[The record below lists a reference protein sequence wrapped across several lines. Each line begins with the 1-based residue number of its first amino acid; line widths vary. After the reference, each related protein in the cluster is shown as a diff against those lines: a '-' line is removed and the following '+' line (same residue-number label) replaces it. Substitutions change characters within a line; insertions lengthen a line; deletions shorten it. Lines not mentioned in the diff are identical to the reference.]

1 MLFIKKVSRST
12 KITNFMKK
20 LLLLLTLFFST
31 ATLFAQANNQVSDLV
46 QCSSSDFAQFDLTT
60 NTSLALA
67 NLNPNDFNVTY
78 HESQVDATIGFNSI
92 ANSNSYFNI
101 ANPQMVF
108 IRIVNIASS
117 EVIIKVFTITVNI
130 NPFVPAISYTACD
143 DDNDGLTF
151 IDLGSVSE
159 QIWQNSQG
167 NPNTLTVLFYQTMTD
182 AQIGTN
188 PISEPYFNIIPFQE
202 TIYANTTD
210 MTTGCSTV
218 SEVNLLVVNC
228 STSCPPPSSLATF
241 NTTQTSVSLNW
252 ISSGFT
258 SQSSIYITPSG
269 SPAPTDASTAY
280 YAQGSPYELI
290 GLNCDTSYDVYI
302 RTFCNSANLSTW
314 VQTTFSTMACTIQA
328 GQPVNLNSCVE
339 SGQACFNLQDNDM
352 LIYGN
357 LNQADFTITYHLSQ
371 VDADNDLNVLSSP
384 YCITN
389 GSQVIYAR
397 LENNNTQDFQVLPF
411 AVIAQTVFDS
421 VITLQ
426 AMEQCDDNNDTTVT
440 FDLTTIQAQINS
452 SNNLEYYTS
461 LANAQNQV
469 VPIENPTTFTVGVQS
484 PITAIFV
491 RDIDVTT
498 CDTIYTFQAYAYSNC
513 NLAYT
518 CSQANSLCNSLG
530 VPFSNTTNISN
541 TGTSGCLFT
550 TPNPTWFYLPVSS
563 AGAIGLMIQQ
573 STDINFGLN
582 NLDVDYIIYGPF
594 SDPVSP
600 CTSGMLPNSIV
611 ACSYSAATVEYP
623 VIQNAQPGQF
633 YLLMVTNFS
642 NQNGF
647 IKITELSTTQGQ
659 MDCSGIR
666 LNAFLDLNSNGSQD
680 TGEVNFPLGQF
691 TYELNNNGD
700 VHNIISPTG
709 VYNIYDDNAS
719 NSYDLSYSIDPN
731 YLANYN
737 ITTASYSGISVV
749 VGTGMQTYDFPITV
763 AQTYNDLAV
772 AIVPI
777 DSPRPGF
784 TYQNRIV
791 YTNLGNQTI
800 ASGTVT
806 FNKDALVTIIGN
818 TQSGT
823 TVNTGG
829 FSYYFTNM
837 LPFETRS
844 MVVTML
850 VPNIP
855 IVTLGNYL
863 TNTASIIPLTGDVVP
878 ANNTATSSQ
887 LIIGSYDPNDKME
900 SRGEQILFS
909 SFSSNDFLYYT
920 IRFENTGTA
929 SAINVRV
936 NDVLDA
942 KLEESS
948 LRMVSASHDY
958 IMDRVDNN
966 VTWKFDNIQ
975 LPASVPNTNIGKG
988 YVMFRVKPK
997 SGYAVGDVIP
1007 NTASIY
1013 FDFNPAIITNTFN
1026 SEFVAQLAV
1035 NEFENGDFVFYP
1047 NPVSN
1052 VVTVSLKNEG
1062 NSIASIAV
1070 YDVLGKLIFTQQPS
1084 TSITSETID
1093 LSSVSKG
1100 MYLLEV
1106 TTTTNLK
1113 VVKKLIVQ

>member
-1 MLFIKKVSRST
+1 V
-12 KITNFMKK
+12 
-20 LLLLLTLFFST
+20 
-31 ATLFAQANNQVSDLV
+31 V
-46 QCSSSDFAQFDLTT
+46 
-60 NTSLALA
+60 
-67 NLNPNDFNVTY
+67 
-78 HESQVDATIGFNSI
+78 
-92 ANSNSYFNI
+92 
-101 ANPQMVF
+101 
-108 IRIVNIASS
+108 
-117 EVIIKVFTITVNI
+117 IKVFTITVNI
-130 NPFVPAISYTACD
+130 NPFVPTISYTACD

-159 QIWQNSQG
+159 QVWQNSQG

-182 AQIGTN
+182 AQMGTN

-210 MTTGCSTV
+210 MTTGCFTV

-228 STSCPPPSSLATF
+228 STSCPPPSSLTTF

-269 SPAPTDASTAY
+269 SPAPTDSETVF
-280 YAQGSPYELI
+280 YAQESPYVLV
-290 GLNCDTSYDVYI
+290 GLNCGTSYDVYV

-352 LIYGN
+352 LIYGT
-357 LNQADFTITYHLSQ
+357 LNQADFNITYHLSQ
-371 VDADNDLNVLSSP
+371 VDANNDLNVLSSP

-411 AVIAQTVFDS
+411 AVIAQTVFDG

-469 VPIENPTTFTVGVQS
+469 VPIENPTTFTVGIQS

-491 RDIDVTT
+491 RDIDITT

-541 TGTSGCLFT
+541 TGSSGCLFT

-573 STDINFGLN
+573 STDINFSLN

-600 CTSGMLPNSIV
+600 CTSGILSNNIV

-623 VIQNAQPGQF
+623 VIPNAQPGQF

-666 LNAFLDLNSNGSQD
+666 LNAFLDLNSNGTQD
-680 TGEVNFPLGQF
+680 SGEVDFPLGQF
-691 TYELNNNGD
+691 AYELNNNGD

-719 NSYDLSYSIDPN
+719 NSYDVSYAIDPN
-731 YLANYN
+731 YLANYA
-737 ITTASYSGISVV
+737 ITTASYNAISVV
-749 VGTGMQTYDFPITV
+749 VGAGMQTYEFPITV
-763 AQTYNDLAV
+763 VQTYNDLAV

-784 TYQNRIV
+784 SYENKIV

-800 ASGTVT
+800 ASGTVA

-823 TVNTGG
+823 SVNAGG
-829 FSYYFTNM
+829 FTYDFTNM

-1047 NPVSN
+1047 NPVYD

-1070 YDVLGKLIFTQQPS
+1070 YDVLGKLIFAQQPS

-1106 TTTTNLK
+1106 TTTANLK